1 MTNYQNQVS
10 RYSSHFLSPP
20 FNTEHTFNQPVV
32 VLLSDVAIIS
42 SLNFNNSLHTIEQHM
57 AENPSD
63 EPFWHQP
70 TTLLPPHFIPPT
82 ILDTENQF
90 EHTKPRAGC
99 GKAGWR
105 LCRETY
111 WLLQMY
117 MTISLNKIKMNI
129 IV

>member
-10 RYSSHFLSPP
+10 RYSSHFLSSP

-42 SLNFNNSLHTIEQHM
+42 SLNFNNSLHTIEHHM

-90 EHTKPRAGC
+90 EHTKPREDAAKLVEGFVEKLIDYSKC
-99 GKAGWR
+99 IWPFHWTR
-105 LCRETY
+105 LK
-111 WLLQMY
+111 W
-117 MTISLNKIKMNI
+117 I
-129 IV
+129 